1 MSSFVAIA
9 VVALLSTAGA
19 PAAAPTDTPMR
30 ATVEESITAPAA
42 TPRIPSPLE
51 LARAGR
57 QDDEPS
63 DWYYRRLK
71 IHRISSYA
79 MLPLF
84 ALQYAAGAELY
95 ENGGEGADWAEDW
108 HGVGAA
114 TIAGLFAVNVVTG
127 VPNLIEIWNE
137 PRDRKRRLFHASAM
151 LIAAAGF
158 TATGII
164 ADEAEDG
171 DSSGRQLHRTVALSS
186 MGVAT
191 IGYLS
196 MLDLFRKD

>member
-1 MSSFVAIA
+1 MPTYVVLIVA
-9 VVALLSTAGA
+9 ALLDSTSVGA
-19 PAAAPTDTPMR
+19 PAA
-30 ATVEESITAPAA
+30 VAA
-42 TPRIPSPLE
+42 PRIPTPLE
-51 LARAGR
+51 LARTAKA

-71 IHRISSYA
+71 VHRVTSYA

-84 ALQYAAGAELY
+84 ALQYAAGAELFDK
-95 ENGGEGADWAEDW
+95 GEEAADWAQDW

-114 TIAGLFAVNVVTG
+114 AIAGVFAVNVATG

-151 LIAAAGF
+151 LVAAAGF

-171 DSSGRQLHRTVALSS
+171 PSGRRLHRNVAISS

-196 MLDLFRKD
+196 MLDLFRED

>member
-1 MSSFVAIA
+1 MPTYTVLLFA
-9 VVALLSTAGA
+9 ALLDTTSAGV
-19 PAAAPTDTPMR
+19 PVPPTQ
-30 ATVEESITAPAA
+30 
-42 TPRIPSPLE
+42 PRIPTPLE
-51 LARAGR
+51 LARTAQV

-71 IHRISSYA
+71 VHRVTSYA

-84 ALQYAAGAELY
+84 ALQYAAGAELFDK
-95 ENGGEGADWAEDW
+95 GEGAADWAEDW

-114 TIAGLFAVNVVTG
+114 TIAGVFAVNVVTG

-151 LIAAAGF
+151 LVAAAGF

-171 DSSGRQLHRTVALSS
+171 PNGRRLHRNVAISS

-196 MLDLFRKD
+196 MLDLFRRD